1 MMALRLLV
9 VCRHYRADPCLA
21 CSIASARA
29 QVLGACVL
37 GACVLGAC
45 AGRAVMRTRLR
56 DLGNGV
62 GRGADG
68 LPDGVGRRGLGLVF
82 SQTRS
87 NGWPSGEC
95 SSAIRALIVA

>member
-1 MMALRLLV
+1 
-9 VCRHYRADPCLA
+9 
-21 CSIASARA
+21 
-29 QVLGACVL
+29 
-37 GACVLGAC
+37 
-45 AGRAVMRTRLR
+45 MRTRLR

-68 LPDGVGRRGLGLVF
+68 LPDGVGRRGLGLAF

-87 NGWPSGEC
+87 NGWPSSEC

>member
-1 MMALRLLV
+1 
-9 VCRHYRADPCLA
+9 
-21 CSIASARA
+21 
-29 QVLGACVL
+29 
-37 GACVLGAC
+37 
-45 AGRAVMRTRLR
+45 MRTRLR

>member
-1 MMALRLLV
+1 
-9 VCRHYRADPCLA
+9 
-21 CSIASARA
+21 
-29 QVLGACVL
+29 
-37 GACVLGAC
+37 
-45 AGRAVMRTRLR
+45 MRTRLR

-62 GRGADG
+62 GADG